1 MNFWKHLNLFWSFH
15 LQTVSAI
22 LSALLAN
29 VLRPDLQARAQ
40 AELDAATGRER
51 LPTFE
56 DRPMLP
62 FVDALCKETQRWR
75 PVTPLGALI
84 AIDDYSRISIHRR
97 TKHFLILSP
106 KTMSMKACSYQKVC
120 HLRTCP
126 ACHVT
131 NLPMRRGGAWKYV
144 VSSLSLCSA
153 RAGIHS
159 TT

>member
-1 MNFWKHLNLFWSFH
+1 MQVSEAHSAKMSLNSISIAASDTVRCKNEFLETFKSI
-15 LQTVSAI
+15 LVLSPQTVSAI
-22 LSALLAN
+22 LSALLAI

-56 DRPMLP
+56 DRPRLP

-97 TKHFLILSP
+97 TKHFLIPSP
-106 KTMSMKACSYQKVC
+106 KTMSMKVSLYLKAR
-120 HLRTCP
+120 HLS
-126 ACHVT
+126 HE
-131 NLPMRRGGAWKYV
+131 YV
-144 VSSLSLCSA
+144 LLL
-153 RAGIHS
+153 IY
-159 TT
+159 

>member
-1 MNFWKHLNLFWSFH
+1 MQVSEAHNAKMSLKSFSIAASDTVRCKNEF
-15 LQTVSAI
+15 LETFKSILVLSPQTVSAI
-22 LSALLAN
+22 LSALLAI

-56 DRPMLP
+56 DRPRLP

-106 KTMSMKACSYQKVC
+106 KTMSMKVSLYLKARHFS
-120 HLRTCP
+120 HE
-126 ACHVT
+126 
-131 NLPMRRGGAWKYV
+131 YV
-144 VSSLSLCSA
+144 LLL
-153 RAGIHS
+153 IY
-159 TT
+159 